1 MTRYFIRDSKFSYLL
16 TILSFFVFI
25 FFISHIFFGDRSVWR
40 IFVLNNKISVL
51 EEEYKNLLSNKN
63 KILLEIGLLRDDN
76 LDADFIS
83 EISNKNLGL
92 IQADQIVLDIKN

>member
-1 MTRYFIRDSKFSYLL
+1 MTKYFIRDSKFSYLL
-16 TILSFFVFI
+16 SIVSLFVFI

-40 IFVLNNKISVL
+40 IFVLNNQISVL
-51 EEEYKNLLSNKN
+51 KQEYKNLLSNKN

-76 LDADFIS
+76 LDTDFIS